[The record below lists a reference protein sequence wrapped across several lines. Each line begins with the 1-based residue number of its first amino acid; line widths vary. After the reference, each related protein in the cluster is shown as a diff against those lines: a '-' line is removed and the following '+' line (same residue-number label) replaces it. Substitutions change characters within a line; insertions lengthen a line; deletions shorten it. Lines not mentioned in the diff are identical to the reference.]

1 MEKLQGQITYL
12 LNCNV
17 MHKKYKIRLLKF
29 LNEMYVINIIKGVP
43 SRTTQF
49 HF

>member
-12 LNCNV
+12 LNCKV
-17 MHKKYKIRLLKF
+17 MHKKYKIRLLNF
-29 LNEMYVINIIKGVP
+29 LKEIYKINIFKGVP